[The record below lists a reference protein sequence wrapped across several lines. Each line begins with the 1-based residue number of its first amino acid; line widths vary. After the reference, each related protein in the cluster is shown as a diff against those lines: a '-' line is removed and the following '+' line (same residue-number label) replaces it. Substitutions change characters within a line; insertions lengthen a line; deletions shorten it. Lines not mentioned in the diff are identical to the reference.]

1 MRRRR
6 LALIALGAAAALA
19 IVAFPLRATWWGGLV
34 LAIAEAG
41 IVGGLADWF
50 AVTALFRRPLGL
62 PIPHTALIP
71 TNWELLAKR
80 VGAMVGQRVLTK
92 EYVLREIARLD
103 LADVLARAAERLTRA
118 DLESL
123 TRQLTRWAVA
133 ALSPE
138 TVGEAVAR
146 LARRLGREPAAPAL
160 ARALEVVHQHG
171 WDERAIAALARGLV
185 DALERPEIRHA
196 VGDLFDELV
205 GHYRERM
212 GAYPRIWLGLANL
225 LGLIDRDRAV
235 AAIAAE
241 IRRIAAEPGHP
252 LRRELTETLAGLP
265 LRLRSDAR
273 LAARVEA
280 AKRELLATAVLAR
293 LAEDAVRALRALL
306 AADLATAEP
315 EIVTW
320 IAGRLERVRRALST
334 DPELRR
340 EVERWIKARA
350 TEAVERHHDRIA
362 AFIENGVRAL
372 GPQGAVRL
380 IEEHAGDDLQYI
392 RVNGTVVG
400 GLAGGVLYGIH
411 LLLRLL

>member
-334 DPELRR
+334 DPGLRR